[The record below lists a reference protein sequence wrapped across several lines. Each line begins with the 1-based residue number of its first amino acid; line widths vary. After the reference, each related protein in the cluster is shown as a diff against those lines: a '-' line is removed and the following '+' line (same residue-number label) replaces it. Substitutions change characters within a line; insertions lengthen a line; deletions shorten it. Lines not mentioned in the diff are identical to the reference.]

1 MGMDAKPRE
10 CTNATNIHLRVQ
22 TVQTCMPHSEKKKK
36 SMYAHAH
43 THTHTNAQ
51 QFQTKMFR
59 EDSAWGWWVSVS
71 KHSFPKHIW

>member
-22 TVQTCMPHSEKKKK
+22 TVQTCMLQTSCHTVKKKAC
-36 SMYAHAH
+36 MYMR
-43 THTHTNAQ
+43 THTHTKAQ

-59 EDSAWGWWVSVS
+59 EDSA
-71 KHSFPKHIW
+71 